1 METNKEHIQPKP
13 PAQWKRTVA
22 AIWAGQAF
30 SILTAYASSFA
41 GIWYVTETTDSAFML
56 AMASLCAMLPQ
67 GVLGPFGGVAADR
80 FSRKRIMMAADA
92 FVGSMALLMGIL
104 VATGHLSVALVLVM
118 SALRSV
124 GMAFHVPAMESA
136 MPLLVPKRHLV
147 RINTLNQSLLS
158 LSWIVGPVFGIFFYE
173 LIGLQAVLLINAAG
187 CALAVLT
194 VSRASIPQVRD
205 ESEEAGHPLKS
216 LKVGLDVLVSDK
228 GLFVSLVI
236 MVGVMAMYAGIN
248 TLFPLMTYDHFNGTG
263 YQASLLEAVY
273 GVTTIVGAGVL
284 FVWGGGRHLLRVVAA
299 AGVAA
304 GVLLLAQGFLGR
316 DMFFWFVVLTGAS
329 GLAESFFSG
338 PLLAVVQRRVPA
350 EKLGRVIGLF
360 TTMSA
365 LASPLGLALAGTCA
379 EFTGVANWFI
389 IAGVIVSV
397 LGLMLGLL
405 PITRRLDAEVA
416 ASFES
421 KEDAK
426 RAIRAAGVEEEAD
439 E

>member
-1 METNKEHIQPKP
+1 MQTNEAHTTTETTKP
-13 PAQWKRTVA
+13 PARWKRTVA
-22 AIWAGQAF
+22 TIWTGQAF

-67 GVLGPFGGVAADR
+67 GVLSPFGGVAADR
-80 FSRKRIMMAADA
+80 FSRKHIMMAADA
-92 FVGSMALLMGIL
+92 FVGFMALLMGVL
-104 VATGHLSVALVLVM
+104 VAMGHLSVALVLTM

-124 GMAFHVPAMESA
+124 GQAFHIPAMESA

-158 LSWIVGPVFGIFFYE
+158 MSWIVGPVIGIFFYE

-194 VSRASIPQVRD
+194 VSRASIPRVHD
-205 ESEEAGHPLKS
+205 ESEEASHPLKS
-216 LKVGLDVLVSDK
+216 LKAGMGILAADRGLLTA
-228 GLFVSLVI
+228 LVI

-248 TLFPLMTYDHFNGTG
+248 SLFPLMTYDHFNGTG

-273 GVTTIVGAGVL
+273 GVTTIVGAGIL
-284 FVWGGGRHLLRVVAA
+284 FVWGGGRHLLRVVAV

-304 GVLLLAQGFLGR
+304 GVLLLAQGLLAR
-316 DMFFWFVVLTGAS
+316 DMFFWFVVLTAAS

-365 LASPLGLALAGTCA
+365 LASPLGLALAGVCA

-389 IAGVIVSV
+389 IAGVVVSILGV
-397 LGLMLGLL
+397 LLGAL
-405 PITRRLDAEVA
+405 PITRGLDAEVA

-421 KEDAK
+421 KDEAK
-426 RAIRAAGVEEEAD
+426 KALRSAE
-439 E
+439 